1 MTRKLSI
8 VLAFAASLFQASAQA
23 DKNATAPPTLPELAV
38 EAKPI
43 KELNWGGSAPID
55 GSQVENR
62 GISSISDLSGI
73 APNFYVNSN
82 GIQSYGDVITMRGIG
97 NTQLFGDPAVVLYV
111 DGVPAGSA
119 ATYSSALFDVESVQV
134 LRGFQGHRFGKNAP
148 GGVINVKTRRPG
160 DTHRSKLFA
169 SYGSFDTQNYRIL
182 ADGPMSNSSSY
193 YFGLNRSSSDGFAD
207 NLDPLGNDATSES
220 LNGRL
225 GFNWVTPGG
234 LKIGIGGTWEEF
246 ELGAQP
252 IVPRVNGGNPNY
264 TSFYARNSS
273 LKEIGKI
280 DSNSQYLNLAKETD
294 FGSIRSI
301 TSRND
306 WSLDPNLLDLNFADR
321 DLASLVP
328 GLASVGKS
336 IASTSQISE
345 SREQWAEE
353 LIIESDSEEKS
364 HWQLGTYLSHNQVDG
379 KANRIYPTTTS
390 VAPTDITDPNYLA
403 LMGAYLFSFHEGG
416 SITTHKQESNAYALF
431 GNTSQSMTD
440 KTSFELGLRMDYV
453 RKDMTRTKTT
463 TSSVGHNWSVSS
475 KQEED
480 YLWFTPSVGINHE
493 LNDNAALFVR
503 TSFAG
508 KPGGFSPYVD
518 SNSSLTGMVD
528 ATYGKERIWSHEIG
542 GVLSGDSGNWNIG
555 ITAYWNEVADY
566 QFEKPSG
573 GHDYFVD
580 NAEEASIK
588 GIEVDFNL
596 IPADGWSISL
606 GYGFCDAEIEKHS
619 AMSLNQTLS
628 GVDTYDFAG
637 KTVPFTPEYTL
648 NASISHQLTENL
660 NWRVGVRNIGEIH
673 YLDQR
678 AEDTVNDS
686 YTLLDASIGYERN
699 GWGLGIFG
707 TNLTDE
713 EYYSSLVS
721 SLTGSPGIVGSPRVI
736 GLSLSKEF

>member
-1 MTRKLSI
+1 MTLKLSLI
-8 VLAFAASLFQASAQA
+8 ITLSASFFHASAQT
-23 DKNATAPPTLPELAV
+23 DTNASAPPTLPELAV

-43 KELNWGGSAPID
+43 TELNWGGSAPID

-62 GISSISDLSGI
+62 GITSISDLSGI

-111 DGVPAGSA
+111 DGIPAGSA
-119 ATYSSALFDVESVQV
+119 ATYSTTLFDVESVEV

-148 GGVINVKTRRPG
+148 GGVVNVKTRRPG

-169 SYGSFDTQNYRIL
+169 SYGSFDSQNYRVL

-207 NLDPLGNDATSES
+207 NLNTAGNDATSES

-225 GFNWVTPGG
+225 GFNWITKGG
-234 LKIGIGGTWEEF
+234 LEIGIGGTWEEF
-246 ELGAQP
+246 DLGAQP
-252 IVPRVNGGNPNY
+252 VVPRANGGNSNY
-264 TSFYARNSS
+264 LNFYSRNSS
-273 LKEIGKI
+273 INEIGNLE
-280 DSNSQYLNLAKETD
+280 SNSQYLNLTNKTN
-294 FGSIRSI
+294 FGRIRSI

-306 WSLDPNLLDLNFADR
+306 WNLDPNILDLNFVDR

-364 HWQLGTYLSHNQVDG
+364 YWQLGAYLSHNQVDG
-379 KANRIYPTTTS
+379 TANRIYPTTTS

-440 KTSFELGLRMDYV
+440 NTTFELGLRMDYV

-463 TSSVGHNWSVSS
+463 TSSLGHNWSVSS

-480 YLWFTPSVGINHE
+480 YLWFTPSVGISHE
-493 LNDNAALFVR
+493 VNEYAELFVR

-518 SNSSLTGMVD
+518 SNSSLIGMVD
-528 ATYGKERIWSHEIG
+528 PAYDKERIWSHEIG
-542 GVLSGDSGNWNIG
+542 GVLSSDSGNWNLG

-566 QFEKPSG
+566 QIEKPSG

-588 GIEVDFNL
+588 GIEVDFNV
-596 IPADGWSISL
+596 IPTDGWLLSL
-606 GYGFCDAEIEKHS
+606 GYGLCDAEIEKHS

-648 NASISHQLTENL
+648 NASISHQLTESL

-678 AEDTVNDS
+678 AEDTINES
-686 YTLLDASIGYERN
+686 YTLLDASIGYERS
-699 GWGLGIFG
+699 GWEVGVFG

-713 EYYSSLVS
+713 KYYSSLVS